1 MCYNTRMDKKF
12 KVIFETLAGSHLYG
26 TNTPE
31 SDVDIR
37 GVFIPPKPYF
47 LGFQHIEQQNV
58 GGDDTVYFEI
68 RKFLKLAVD
77 CNPNIVELLF
87 VPPDKWRI
95 GTQEWETIYANRKL
109 FLSKKARWTFSGY
122 AIAQL
127 HRIKQHRVWLLNP
140 PKGQPKRSDFGLPED
155 KALITKDQ
163 IGAFNALLAMYLET
177 ITHDHPL
184 KTQLEELVETRDF
197 LGIVQSFANMPIEIT
212 KAILPVD
219 ENLMEAVHREK
230 RYAQALRE
238 YNQYEEW
245 KKNRNV
251 ARAELESRYGFDTKH
266 GAHLYRLVTEGEELL
281 KDCNITLPRPDTDL
295 LKEIR
300 AGRYSYDGLME
311 LVGDVDVRFNKLY
324 ETSTLPHKSNVTGVD
339 EMCQDIVSKQIM
351 E

>member
-1 MCYNTRMDKKF
+1 
-12 KVIFETLAGSHLYG
+12 
-26 TNTPE
+26 
-31 SDVDIR
+31 
-37 GVFIPPKPYF
+37 
-47 LGFQHIEQQNV
+47 
-58 GGDDTVYFEI
+58 
-68 RKFLKLAVD
+68 
-77 CNPNIVELLF
+77 
-87 VPPDKWRI
+87 
-95 GTQEWETIYANRKL
+95 
-109 FLSKKARWTFSGY
+109 
-122 AIAQL
+122 
-127 HRIKQHRVWLLNP
+127 
-140 PKGQPKRSDFGLPED
+140 
-155 KALITKDQ
+155 
-163 IGAFNALLAMYLET
+163 
-177 ITHDHPL
+177 
-184 KTQLEELVETRDF
+184 
-197 LGIVQSFANMPIEIT
+197 
-212 KAILPVD
+212 
-219 ENLMEAVHREK
+219 MEAVHREK

-281 KDCNITLPRPDTDL
+281 KDGNITLPRPDADL